1 MIRLGMAKKRGV
13 FITFEGLDGCGKS
26 TQLERL
32 AAVLRSE
39 GVEVLTTRE
48 PGGTANGE
56 RIRSIL
62 LDSSTTDLA
71 PRAELALMFAS
82 RAQQLEE
89 LIVPT
94 LERGTWVLCDRF
106 TDSSEAY
113 QGGGRGLG
121 SQAVL
126 DLHRIVC
133 RNVWPDLTVLMD
145 SEVDA
150 SVERARRRNLKK
162 GGRTDENR
170 FETEDRA
177 FFERVHNAYRA
188 IARREKKRVLMLD
201 ARRPADVVHPEIVAA
216 VRQRFLSRNSRT
228 APKPGVKTKGNS

>member
-1 MIRLGMAKKRGV
+1 MISPHMAKKRGI

-32 AAVLRSE
+32 AAELRSE
-39 GVEVLTTRE
+39 GIDVLTTRE
-48 PGGTANGE
+48 PGGTAIGE

-62 LDSSTTDLA
+62 LDSATSGLT
-71 PRAELALMFAS
+71 PMAELALMFAS

-94 LERGTWVLCDRF
+94 LERGAWVLCDRF

-113 QGGGRGLG
+113 QGGGRELG

-126 DLHRIVC
+126 DVHRVVC

-145 SEVDA
+145 SEVEA
-150 SVERARRRNLKK
+150 SVARARRRNLKK
-162 GGRTDENR
+162 TDAANENR
-170 FETEDRA
+170 FESEDRT
-177 FFERVHNAYRA
+177 FFERVHEAYRV
-188 IARREKKRVLMLD
+188 IAKREKQRVLILD
-201 ARRPADVVHPEIVAA
+201 ARRPADVVHPQIVAA
-216 VRQRFLSRNSRT
+216 VRERFLANGTRANKR
-228 APKPGVKTKGNS
+228 AAKAKG

>member
-1 MIRLGMAKKRGV
+1 MIGARMAKKRGI

-39 GVEVLTTRE
+39 GIDVLTTRE

-62 LDSSTTDLA
+62 LDSATTGLTA
-71 PRAELALMFAS
+71 MAELALMFAS

-89 LIVPT
+89 LILPT

-121 SQAVL
+121 SQTVL
-126 DLHRIVC
+126 DVHRAVC
-133 RNVWPDLTVLMD
+133 RNVWPDVTVLMD
-145 SEVDA
+145 SDVEA
-150 SVERARRRNLKK
+150 SVARARRRNLKNT
-162 GGRTDENR
+162 GNADENR
-170 FETEDRA
+170 FETENRA
-177 FFERVHNAYRA
+177 FFERVHKAYLA
-188 IARREKKRVLMLD
+188 IAKRDRDRVLLLD
-201 ARRPADVVHPEIVAA
+201 ARRPADVVHPQIVAA
-216 VRQRFLSRNSRT
+216 VRERFLSNHSHANNKR
-228 APKPGVKTKGNS
+228 AAKAKHI

>member
-1 MIRLGMAKKRGV
+1 MISPHMTKKRGI

-32 AAVLRSE
+32 AAELRSE
-39 GVEVLTTRE
+39 GIDVLTTRE
-48 PGGTANGE
+48 PGGTAIGE

-62 LDSSTTDLA
+62 LDSATSGLT
-71 PRAELALMFAS
+71 PMAELALMFAS

-113 QGGGRGLG
+113 QGGGRELG

-126 DLHRIVC
+126 DLHRVVC

-145 SEVDA
+145 SEVEA
-150 SVERARRRNLKK
+150 SLARARRRNLKK
-162 GGRTDENR
+162 TAAANENR

-177 FFERVHNAYRA
+177 FFERVHEAYRA
-188 IARREKKRVLMLD
+188 IAKREKQRVLMLD
-201 ARRPADVVHPEIVAA
+201 ARRPADVVHPQIVAA
-216 VRQRFLSRNSRT
+216 VRERFLANGTRAIKR
-228 APKPGVKTKGNS
+228 AAKAKI

>member
-1 MIRLGMAKKRGV
+1 MAKKRGI

-39 GVEVLTTRE
+39 GIEVLTTRE

-62 LDSSTTDLA
+62 LDSGTTGLT
-71 PRAELALMFAS
+71 PMTELALMFAS

-121 SQAVL
+121 SQAVR
-126 DLHRIVC
+126 DIHRVIC

-150 SVERARRRNLKK
+150 SVARARRRNLKK
-162 GGRTDENR
+162 TTGAADENR
-170 FETEDRA
+170 FETENRA

-188 IARREKKRVLMLD
+188 IAKREKHRVLMLD
-201 ARRPADVVHPEIVAA
+201 ARRSADVVHPEIVAA
-216 VRQRFLSRNSRT
+216 VRKRFMSNHAR
-228 APKPGVKTKGNS
+228 PVKRAAKAKS

>member
-1 MIRLGMAKKRGV
+1 MAKKRGI

-32 AAVLRSE
+32 AAELRSE
-39 GVEVLTTRE
+39 GIEVLTTRE
-48 PGGTANGE
+48 PGGTAIGE

-62 LDSSTTDLA
+62 LDSATSGLT
-71 PRAELALMFAS
+71 PMAELALMFAS

-94 LERGTWVLCDRF
+94 LERGAWVLCDRF

-113 QGGGRGLG
+113 QGGGRELG

-126 DLHRIVC
+126 DLHRVVC

-145 SEVDA
+145 SEVEA
-150 SVERARRRNLKK
+150 SVARARRRNLKK
-162 GGRTDENR
+162 TDAANENR

-177 FFERVHNAYRA
+177 FFERVHDAYRA
-188 IARREKKRVLMLD
+188 IAKREKQRVLMLD
-201 ARRPADVVHPEIVAA
+201 ARRPADVVHPQIVAA
-216 VRQRFLSRNSRT
+216 VRERFLANGTRANKR
-228 APKPGVKTKGNS
+228 AAKAKI

>member
-1 MIRLGMAKKRGV
+1 MPKKRGI

-39 GVEVLTTRE
+39 GIEVLTTRE

-62 LDSSTTDLA
+62 LDSATTGLTA
-71 PRAELALMFAS
+71 MTELALMFAS

-94 LERGTWVLCDRF
+94 LDRGTWVLCDRF

-121 SQAVL
+121 AQTVL
-126 DLHRIVC
+126 DVHRAIC

-145 SEVDA
+145 SEVEA
-150 SVERARRRNLKK
+150 SVARARRRNLKK
-162 GGRTDENR
+162 TGSADENR
-170 FETEDRA
+170 FETENRD
-177 FFERVHNAYRA
+177 FYERVHQAYLA
-188 IARREKKRVLMLD
+188 IARRERKRVLMLD
-201 ARRPADVVHPEIVAA
+201 ARRPADIVHPEIVAA
-216 VRQRFLSRNSRT
+216 VRERFLSSRNRPSKR
-228 APKPGVKTKGNS
+228 AAKAKS

>member
-1 MIRLGMAKKRGV
+1 MISPHMAKKRGI

-32 AAVLRSE
+32 AAELRSE
-39 GVEVLTTRE
+39 GIDVLTTRE
-48 PGGTANGE
+48 PGGTAIGE

-62 LDSSTTDLA
+62 LDSATSGLT
-71 PRAELALMFAS
+71 PMAELALMFAS

-94 LERGTWVLCDRF
+94 LERGAWVLCDRF

-113 QGGGRGLG
+113 QGGGRELG

-126 DLHRIVC
+126 DLHRVVC

-145 SEVDA
+145 SEVEA
-150 SVERARRRNLKK
+150 SVARARRRNLKK
-162 GGRTDENR
+162 TAAANENR

-177 FFERVHNAYRA
+177 FFERVHEAYRA
-188 IARREKKRVLMLD
+188 IAKREKQRVLMLD
-201 ARRPADVVHPEIVAA
+201 ARRPADVVHPQIVAA
-216 VRQRFLSRNSRT
+216 VRERFLANGTRANKR
-228 APKPGVKTKGNS
+228 AAKAKI

>member
-1 MIRLGMAKKRGV
+1 MPKKRGI

-39 GVEVLTTRE
+39 GIDVLTTRE
-48 PGGTANGE
+48 PGGTAIGE

-62 LDSSTTDLA
+62 LDSATSSLS
-71 PRAELALMFAS
+71 PMAELALMFAS
-82 RAQQLEE
+82 RAQQLDE
-89 LIVPT
+89 LIMPT

-121 SQAVL
+121 SQTVL
-126 DLHRIVC
+126 DVHRAIC
-133 RNVWPDLTVLMD
+133 RNIWPDLTVLMD
-145 SEVDA
+145 SEVEA
-150 SVERARRRNLKK
+150 SVARARRRNLNKTSS
-162 GGRTDENR
+162 GADENR
-170 FETEDRA
+170 FETENRA
-177 FFERVHNAYRA
+177 FFERVHKAYLA
-188 IARREKKRVLMLD
+188 IARREKHRVLMLD

-216 VRQRFLSRNSRT
+216 VRERFLNNSR
-228 APKPGVKTKGNS
+228 PTKRAARAKSS

>member
-1 MIRLGMAKKRGV
+1 MISPHMTKKRGI

-32 AAVLRSE
+32 AAELRSE
-39 GVEVLTTRE
+39 GIDVLTTRE
-48 PGGTANGE
+48 PGGTAIGE

-62 LDSSTTDLA
+62 LDSATSGLT
-71 PRAELALMFAS
+71 PMAELALMFAS

-94 LERGTWVLCDRF
+94 LERGAWVLCDRF

-113 QGGGRGLG
+113 QGGGRELG

-126 DLHRIVC
+126 DLHRVVC

-145 SEVDA
+145 SEVEA
-150 SVERARRRNLKK
+150 SLARARRRNLKK
-162 GGRTDENR
+162 TDAANENR
-170 FETEDRA
+170 FETEDRT
-177 FFERVHNAYRA
+177 FFERVHEAYRV
-188 IARREKKRVLMLD
+188 IAKREKQRVLMLD
-201 ARRPADVVHPEIVAA
+201 ARRPADVVHPQIVAA
-216 VRQRFLSRNSRT
+216 VRERFLANGTRANKR
-228 APKPGVKTKGNS
+228 AAKAKN

>member
-1 MIRLGMAKKRGV
+1 MISVRMPKKRGI

-39 GVEVLTTRE
+39 GVDVLTTRE

-62 LDSSTTDLA
+62 LDSSTTGLT
-71 PRAELALMFAS
+71 PMTELALMFAS

-89 LIVPT
+89 LILPT
-94 LERGTWVLCDRF
+94 IERGTWVLCDRF

-126 DLHRIVC
+126 DLHRVLC
-133 RNVWPDLTVLMD
+133 RNVWPYLTVLMD
-145 SEVDA
+145 SEVEA
-150 SVERARRRNLKK
+150 SVARARRRNLNKA
-162 GGRTDENR
+162 GSADENR
-170 FETEDRA
+170 FETENRA
-177 FFERVHNAYRA
+177 FFERVHRAYVT
-188 IARREKKRVLMLD
+188 IAKRDKHRVLMLD

-216 VRQRFLSRNSRT
+216 VRERFLSNHART
-228 APKPGVKTKGNS
+228 GKRAARS

>member
-1 MIRLGMAKKRGV
+1 MISVRMPKKRGI

-39 GVEVLTTRE
+39 GIDVLTTRE

-62 LDSSTTDLA
+62 LDSATTGLT
-71 PRAELALMFAS
+71 PRTELALMFAS
-82 RAQQLEE
+82 RVQQLEE

-113 QGGGRGLG
+113 QGGGRKLG
-121 SQAVL
+121 SHAIL
-126 DLHRIVC
+126 DLHRVLC
-133 RNVWPDLTVLMD
+133 RNVWPELTILMD

-150 SVERARRRNLKK
+150 SVARARK
-162 GGRTDENR
+162 
-170 FETEDRA
+170 
-177 FFERVHNAYRA
+177 
-188 IARREKKRVLMLD
+188 
-201 ARRPADVVHPEIVAA
+201 
-216 VRQRFLSRNSRT
+216 
-228 APKPGVKTKGNS
+228 